1 MFPTEKKRLKRAPR
15 KHKEQIMIFP
25 FDNLTFSDINI
36 LIMMV
41 LTDIHFSQESYEI
54 FTEKKKP
61 LMDSGEKKVIN

>member
-1 MFPTEKKRLKRAPR
+1 MFNTEKKRLKRAPR

-41 LTDIHFSQESYEI
+41 LTDIHFSQREI
-54 FTEKKKP
+54 
-61 LMDSGEKKVIN
+61 

>member
-1 MFPTEKKRLKRAPR
+1 
-15 KHKEQIMIFP
+15 MIFP

-41 LTDIHFSQESYEI
+41 LTDIHFSQERYEI

-61 LMDSGEKKVIN
+61 LTDSGEKKGYQLKTIT